1 MHIPDGYLSPS
12 TCAVMYGGAIPFWYL
27 AVRRAKRQL
36 SARFIPLLSV
46 FAAFAFVVMMFNV
59 PLPGGTTGHAVGV
72 GIAAIALGPWGAII
86 AISVALFIQALFFG
100 DGGITTFGAN
110 SFNMAIAGSLVAY
123 ASYRLI
129 AGRASAGSRRRIV
142 GSAIAGYLAINV
154 SALLASI
161 EFGVQPMLFKDA
173 SGAPLYAPY
182 PLSIS
187 VPAMMIG
194 HLAFGGLAEL
204 ILTAGVVAY
213 LDRTFPA
220 LLGAGAAS
228 SMNTSR
234 NTSADEPEGALA
246 TNRAAAR
253 MWVIVSVLLVL
264 TPLGLLAAGSAW
276 GEWSPGDFSD
286 PASRAEISAESRDQ
300 APPVDAPQGMLK
312 LSRIWTAPISHYA
325 PAFMKSASFGYVLSA
340 MMGCGLILLASL
352 SISAAAKQR
361 KSTRVSA
368 TASTSLNR
376 NSVSHPSSQE
386 ISTIVPGKRKRV
398 RGFVERTAD
407 GILQAFEY
415 SVQAESVANR
425 NGLLQRIDP
434 RIKVIGMFGLI
445 IVTAMS
451 RNLGT
456 IACILLLALAAS
468 VLSSIPVGVLATRIW
483 IAAFLFT
490 GVIMLP
496 SIFITQGQVIGRV
509 PLLGWPITAQGTRA
523 AIYMLLRVE
532 TAATIAGLLV
542 LSTEW
547 PHLMKA
553 LRVMGVPALLVAVL
567 SMSYRYSFL
576 MLRTAR
582 EMFEARRSRLI
593 GSLEGRER
601 RRFAAS
607 SAGVLLAKTV
617 GLGNEVYLAMV
628 SRGFQGEAY
637 TLDEFEIRG
646 RDWTALIV
654 FAAIGGLA
662 IWFGQKG

>member
-27 AVRRAKRQL
+27 AVRQAKRRL
-36 SARFIPLLSV
+36 SDRFIPLLSV
-46 FAAFAFVVMMFNV
+46 FAAFAFVVMMFNI
-59 PLPGGTTGHAVGV
+59 PLPGGTTAHAVGV
-72 GIAAIALGPWGAII
+72 GIAAIVLGPWGAII

-110 SFNMAIAGSLVAY
+110 CFNMAIAGSLVAY
-123 ASYRLI
+123 SAYRLI
-129 AGRASAGSRRRIV
+129 AGRASAGSKRRIV
-142 GSAIAGYLAINV
+142 GSAVAGYLAINV

-173 SGAPLYAPY
+173 SGAPLYFPY

-194 HLAFGGLAEL
+194 HLSFGGLAEL
-204 ILTAGVVAY
+204 IVTAGVVLY
-213 LDRTFPA
+213 MDRTFPA
-220 LLGAGAAS
+220 LLGTGVAP
-228 SMNTSR
+228 SMNAT
-234 NTSADEPEGALA
+234 ADEPEAAIG
-246 TNRAAAR
+246 TKRAAAR
-253 MWVIVSVLLVL
+253 LWLIVGVLLML

-276 GEWSPGDFSD
+276 GEWSPSDFSD
-286 PASRAEISAESRDQ
+286 PEARVEISAESRGQ
-300 APPVDAPQGMLK
+300 APPVEASPRMVR

-325 PAFMKSASFGYVLSA
+325 PSFMKSASFGYVLSA

-352 SISAAAKQR
+352 SIAALARPRRRGHAAEELTDPNWNPANGGANQK
-361 KSTRVSA
+361 T
-368 TASTSLNR
+368 
-376 NSVSHPSSQE
+376 
-386 ISTIVPGKRKRV
+386 STILSGKRKRA

-415 SVQAESVANR
+415 SVQAEYVANR
-425 NGLLQRIDP
+425 NGWLQRTDP

-445 IVTAMS
+445 VVTAMC
-451 RNLGT
+451 RNMAT
-456 IACILLLALAAS
+456 IAWLMAFALAAAVFS
-468 VLSSIPVGVLATRIW
+468 GIPVGALARRIW

-490 GVIMLP
+490 GAIMLP
-496 SIFITQGQVIGRV
+496 AIFITQGQVIARV
-509 PLLGWPITAQGTRA
+509 PLLGWPITAQGTRSA
-523 AIYMLLRVE
+523 VYMLLRVE

-547 PHLMKA
+547 PHLLKA
-553 LRVMGVPALLVAVL
+553 LRVMGVPALLVTVL

-593 GSLEGRER
+593 GSLEGPER

-607 SAGVLLAKTV
+607 SVGVLLAKTV

-628 SRGFQGEAY
+628 SRGFQGEAHI
-637 TLDEFEIRG
+637 LDEFEISG

>member
-1 MHIPDGYLSPS
+1 MHIPDGYLRPS

-36 SARFIPLLSV
+36 TARFIPLLSV

-72 GIAAIALGPWGAII
+72 GIAAIVLGPWGAII

-110 SFNMAIAGSLVAY
+110 CFNMAIAGSLVAY

-142 GSAIAGYLAINV
+142 GSAIAGYLAINA

-161 EFGVQPMLFKDA
+161 EFGIQPMLFKDA
-173 SGAPLYAPY
+173 SGAPLYSPY
-182 PLSIS
+182 PLSIA

-220 LLGAGAAS
+220 MLAAGAAS
-228 SMNTSR
+228 SMNAT
-234 NTSADEPEGALA
+234 ADEPEAALA
-246 TNRAAAR
+246 TNRATAR
-253 MWVIVSVLLVL
+253 LWVIVGVLLML

-286 PASRAEISAESRDQ
+286 PAARAEISAESGDQ
-300 APPVDAPQGMLK
+300 APPIDPPQGMLK

-352 SISAAAKQR
+352 SIAALAKPRRQRETQDEGSMNPRAHFASAGANQKI
-361 KSTRVSA
+361 
-368 TASTSLNR
+368 SL
-376 NSVSHPSSQE
+376 VA
-386 ISTIVPGKRKRV
+386 PGKRKRA

-425 NGLLQRIDP
+425 DGLLQRIDP

-445 IVTAMS
+445 VVTAMS
-451 RNLGT
+451 RNVGT
-456 IACILLLALAAS
+456 ITCLLALALAAT
-468 VLSSIPVGVLATRIW
+468 VLSGIPVSTLATRIW
-483 IAAFLFT
+483 IAAFVFT

-496 SIFITQGQVIGRV
+496 SIFITQGQVIGHV

-523 AIYMLLRVE
+523 AVYMLLRVE

-547 PHLMKA
+547 PHLLKA

-593 GSLEGRER
+593 GSLEGPER

-607 SAGVLLAKTV
+607 TAGVLLAKTV

-628 SRGFQGEAY
+628 SRGFQGEPY
-637 TLDEFEIRG
+637 TLDEFEIKG
-646 RDWTALIV
+646 RDWAMLIL